1 MINHNLIQMSR
12 FCNDL
17 HDDERVIFCKTDFI
31 LNEFERIKNLNKKVI
46 LIIANSDYT
55 VNDNILSKCPNNVG
69 HIFATNTTSLNEKVT
84 PIPIGVEIEELT
96 IREGHGMINPGIF
109 EKKPYLL
116 GETKPTKTDIINKVY
131 SNFNIHTNPNIRFP
145 LQKFCTLNE
154 NYYVDSGLSYGEFV
168 NQISSHI
175 ATLSPRGNGIECIRT
190 YEVLYL
196 NSIPIVF
203 GDKTEYQA
211 INEKIYKNL
220 PVVFVHSYE
229 ELNNFSYIEK
239 RISEV
244 KNNSKES
251 LDYYYWVDLI
261 KKRTYNI

>member
-1 MINHNLIQMSR
+1 MSR

-17 HDDERVIFCKTDFI
+17 HDDDRIVFCKTDYI
-31 LNEFERIKNLNKKVI
+31 LEEFKRLSNFKHKVI

-55 VNDNILSKCPNNVG
+55 VTDSIVNNCPPIVD
-69 HIFATNTTSLNEKVT
+69 HIFATNTTCNNERVT
-84 PIPIGVEIEELT
+84 PIPIGVEIEVLT
-96 IREGHGMINPGIF
+96 KRPGHGQINPAIF

-116 GETKPTKTDIINKVY
+116 NEIEIDSPSEITNKIY
-131 SNFNIHTNPNIRFP
+131 SNFNINTNPKVRGP
-145 LQKFCTLNE
+145 LLEFCKKNE
-154 NYYVDSGLSYGEFV
+154 SLFVESGISYPQFV
-168 NQISSHI
+168 KQVKSHL

-203 GDKTEYQA
+203 GDFDEYRA

-220 PVVFVHSYE
+220 PVVFVHTYD

-261 KKRTYNI
+261 KKRAYNI

>member
-1 MINHNLIQMSR
+1 MITHNLIQMSR

-17 HDDERVIFCKTDFI
+17 HDDERIVFCKTDFI
-31 LNEFERIKNLNKKVI
+31 LNEFERIKNFDKKLI

-55 VNDNILSKCPNNVG
+55 VNDTILSKCPDNVE
-69 HIFATNTTSLNEKVT
+69 HIFSTNTTCVSDKVT

-96 IREGHGMINPGIF
+96 TREGHGMINDGIF

-116 GETKPTKTDIINKVY
+116 GEIRPTKLDNVNKIY
-131 SNFNIHTNPNIRFP
+131 SNFNISTNYWVRKP
-145 LQKFCTLNE
+145 LLDFCMTND
-154 NYYVDSGLSYGEFV
+154 NYVVGGGLSYGGFV
-168 NQISSHI
+168 DQVTSHI

-203 GDKTEYQA
+203 GDFNEYKA

-220 PVVFVHSYE
+220 PVVFLYNYE
-229 ELNNFSYIEK
+229 QLNDFSYIEK
-239 RISEV
+239 RIFEV

-261 KKRTYNI
+261 KKKANKL

>member
-17 HDDERVIFCKTDFI
+17 HDDERIVFCKTDYI
-31 LNEFERIKNLNKKVI
+31 QEEFERIKGFNKKII

-55 VNDNILSKCPNNVG
+55 VDDNTLINCPENVE
-69 HIFATNTTSLNEKVT
+69 HIFATNTTCYNDRVT

-96 IREGHGMINPGIF
+96 TRPGHGMINDGIF

-116 GETKPTKTDIINKVY
+116 GEIKSEINHINNKIY
-131 SNFNIHTNPNIRFP
+131 CNFNINTNVNIRKP
-145 LQKFCTLNE
+145 LLDFCINNQ
-154 NYYVDSGLSYGEFV
+154 NYYVNGGLSYGGFV
-168 NQISSHI
+168 NEVNSNI

-203 GDKTEYQA
+203 GDANEYKA

-220 PVVFVHSYE
+220 PIVFLNNYD
-229 ELNNFSYIEK
+229 ELNNFSYIEQK
-239 RISEV
+239 ISEV
-244 KNNSKES
+244 KNNSKET

-261 KKRTYNI
+261 KKRAYK